1 MAEEKNK
8 PEMNVEDA
16 LTQSEAFIIKNK
28 NAIIGS
34 VVAVV
39 IIVAGFMLYKNFIS
53 EPREQKAAAALFKG
67 EQYFGNDQY
76 ELALNGDSTGFAGFI
91 KVADEFS
98 STASGELAK
107 AYAGICYAQL
117 GKWQEAIK
125 YLEGFDGEDQ
135 MVRPAVLG
143 ALGDCYA
150 NLEQLDKATS
160 AFMNAAAKADNNT
173 LSPVFLKKA
182 AEIYEKQGNYAKA
195 VEAYTQIKEKYFN
208 SYQAMDIDK
217 YIDRANAKK

>member
-8 PEMNVEDA
+8 PEVNVEEA
-16 LTQSEAFIIKNK
+16 LSQSEAFIIKNK
-28 NAIIGS
+28 KTIIGS
-34 VVAVV
+34 IVAVV
-39 IIVAGFMLYKNFIS
+39 VIIAGFMLYKNFIS

-76 ELALNGDSTGFAGFI
+76 ELALNGDSIDFAGFL
-91 KVADEFS
+91 KVATEFS
-98 STASGELAK
+98 NTASGKLAK
-107 AYAGICYAQL
+107 AYAGLCYAQL

-125 YLEGFDGEDQ
+125 YLEDFDGKDQ
-135 MVRPAVLG
+135 MVGPAAMG

-150 NLEQLDKATS
+150 NLEQLDKAVST
-160 AFMNAAAKADNNT
+160 FMNAAAKADNNT
-173 LSPVFLKKA
+173 LSPIFLKKA
-182 AEIYEKQGNYAKA
+182 AEIYEKQGKYAKA
-195 VEAYTQIKEKYFN
+195 VDAYTQIKEKYFN

>member
-8 PEMNVEDA
+8 PEVNVEEA
-16 LTQSEAFIIKNK
+16 LSQSEAFIIKNK
-28 NAIIGS
+28 KTIIGS
-34 VVAVV
+34 IVAVV
-39 IIVAGFMLYKNFIS
+39 VIIAGFMLYKNFIS

-76 ELALNGDSTGFAGFI
+76 ELALNGDSIDFAGFL
-91 KVADEFS
+91 KVATEFS
-98 STASGELAK
+98 NTASGKLAK
-107 AYAGICYAQL
+107 AYAGLCYAQL

-125 YLEGFDGEDQ
+125 YLEDFDGKDQ
-135 MVRPAVLG
+135 MVGPAAMG

-150 NLEQLDKATS
+150 NLEQLDKAVS

-173 LSPVFLKKA
+173 LSPIFLKKA
-182 AEIYEKQGNYAKA
+182 AEIYEKQGKYAKA
-195 VEAYTQIKEKYFN
+195 VDAYTQIKEKYFN

>member
-98 STASGELAK
+98 NTASGKLAK

-117 GKWQEAIK
+117 GKWQEAVN

-135 MVRPAVLG
+135 MVGPAALG

-160 AFMNAAAKADNNT
+160 AFMDAAAKADNNT

-182 AEIYEKQGNYAKA
+182 AEIYEKQGKYAKA